1 MAFHFSKLFWAIKQ
15 PMASKRSDRYDHT
28 LVACGHVR
36 DAPSGLSTFRDNCRN
51 NCFPC
56 FASKKG
62 NTHNEYSQPLLGKQG
77 YKAIPNQVAVGEI
90 SCTSGLSPCGSTKR
104 ASESLLA
111 ANALSIEE
119 CRRKL
124 GVRCRNGLPPVIFCR
139 KVSVTADENAL
150 GTTEIRIKHP
160 DQGTITEPPPMR

>member
-1 MAFHFSKLFWAIKQ
+1 
-15 PMASKRSDRYDHT
+15 MASKRSDRYDHT

-124 GVRCRNGLPPVIFCR
+124 GVRCRNGLPLLFFAAKSLLRLTRTLRERQRSESNILIKAQLLSLRRCDN
-139 KVSVTADENAL
+139 SV
-150 GTTEIRIKHP
+150 GKKR
-160 DQGTITEPPPMR
+160 